1 MCPIASKEKGYPFE
15 TALADGL
22 KISGVVL
29 ADQIRSLDWRA
40 RKASQA
46 DTAPSVIV
54 DDVLAKLETLLG

>member
-1 MCPIASKEKGYPFE
+1 MCLIASKEKGYPFE

>member
-1 MCPIASKEKGYPFE
+1 
-15 TALADGL
+15 LADGL

>member
-40 RKASQA
+40 RKVSQA

-54 DDVLAKLETLLG
+54 DDVLAKLETLFG

>member
-54 DDVLAKLETLLG
+54 DDVLAKLETLFG